1 MPDISKKDY
10 NKLADSMAK
19 KSPITKNTAFSFV
32 IGGLICAIGQ
42 ILSDLYSSFGLSDK
56 HSGMLVTVTLIS
68 LSAILTAI
76 GVYDKIAKFGG
87 AGTLVPVTGFAN
99 SIVSPAMEFVPEGYI
114 LGVGVKIFSIAGP
127 VLTYGGLTSVI
138 CGLIYYI
145 MQGGNV

>member
-1 MPDISKKDY
+1 MSDISKKDY

-19 KSPITKNTAFSFV
+19 KSPIIKNTAFAFV
-32 IGGLICAIGQ
+32 IGGIICAIGQ
-42 ILSDLYSSFGLSDK
+42 ILSDLYSSFGMSDK
-56 HSGMLVTVTLIS
+56 ESGAWVTVTLIS

-76 GVYDKIAKFGG
+76 GLYDKIAKVGG

-127 VLTYGGLTSVI
+127 VLTYGGLTSFI
-138 CGLIYYI
+138 AGLIYYF
-145 MQGGNV
+145 MQGGKV

>member
-1 MPDISKKDY
+1 MSDISKKDY

-19 KSPITKNTAFSFV
+19 KSPIVKNKVFAFL
-32 IGGLICAIGQ
+32 IGGSICALGQ
-42 ILSDLYSSFGLSDK
+42 VLSAFYSSLGYSDK
-56 HSGMLVTVTLIS
+56 HSGMLVTVTLIV
-68 LSAILTAI
+68 LSAILTAT
-76 GVYDKIAKFGG
+76 GVYDKIARFGG

-138 CGLIYYI
+138 CGLIYYF
-145 MQGGNV
+145 MRR